1 MQRSLLAS
9 GLTGSQRNLPCWS
22 TSAPDH
28 QARVNSNGLASCSD
42 RQAAARPTNLERSLL
57 RVHTSTQLSAL
68 PVQDVTQS
76 YLSEQDLFGNEE
88 LDTSL
93 QKYSVQWYPGHI
105 ARAERQLKSQLK
117 LVDVVLEVR
126 DARIPLSSCHPQIPV
141 WCLNK
146 PRLLI
151 MNRAD
156 MVSVQ
161 DQQEWSNYYG
171 RHGLSV
177 YNTDANS
184 GKGIAKVTKAALSLS
199 KAINDRRKA
208 RGLQPR
214 PVRAAVIGFPNVGKS
229 ALINRFLNRRVCESA
244 PKPGVTKSLR
254 WLRVGGD
261 LDLLDAPGVLPLSFN
276 DQIAAERL
284 AICND
289 IGEAAYVNSSVA
301 AVLLERIRCLPSHD
315 SIQHKIKKR
324 LLLAFDKAHTGED
337 YVSQLAD
344 FTFQGDKEQAAL
356 RIINQFRQCHLGK
369 FALELPKDVRMRH

>member
-1 MQRSLLAS
+1 MHSMLLPCSVLGVSRCPATSQRS
-9 GLTGSQRNLPCWS
+9 TTWS
-22 TSAPDH
+22 TFSRAD
-28 QARVNSNGLASCSD
+28 SNALASCSG
-42 RQAAARPTNLERSLL
+42 RQAPPACFGAHITAQRRDITAGS
-57 RVHTSTQLSAL
+57 L
-68 PVQDVTQS
+68 PVKDVTQS
-76 YLSEQDLFGNEE
+76 YLSEQDLFGEQQ
-88 LDTSL
+88 LDTTL

-126 DARIPLSSCHPQIPV
+126 DARIPLSSCHPQIPT
-141 WCLNK
+141 WCSNK

-156 MVSVQ
+156 MVNQ
-161 DQQEWSNYYG
+161 KDQQEWSNYYG
-171 RHGLSV
+171 RQGLSV
-177 YNTDANS
+177 YFTDANA
-184 GKGIAKVTKAALSLS
+184 GKGITKVSKAALSLS
-199 KAINDRRKA
+199 DSINKRRKA

-229 ALINRFLNRRVCESA
+229 ALINRFLSRRVCESA
-244 PKPGVTKSLR
+244 PKPGVTKQLR

-261 LDLLDAPGVLPLSFN
+261 LDLLDAPGVLPMSFN

-289 IGEAAYVNSSVA
+289 IGEAAYVDSSVA
-301 AVLLERIRCLPSHD
+301 AVLLERVRCLPTFD
-315 SIQHKIKKR
+315 TIREKLTQR
-324 LLLAFDKAHTGED
+324 LLLPFDDSHTGED

-344 FTFQGDKEQAAL
+344 LTFQGDKEQAAL

-369 FALELPKDVRMRH
+369 FALETPKDVRVQR

>member
-1 MQRSLLAS
+1 MLNSLPIGTARPSRGSRVAAS
-9 GLTGSQRNLPCWS
+9 KQT
-22 TSAPDH
+22 
-28 QARVNSNGLASCSD
+28 RVDSHGVASCSG
-42 RQAAARPTNLERSLL
+42 RQRSTHFPSHGRQSLQPCRNTRL
-57 RVHTSTQLSAL
+57 RALTQ
-68 PVQDVTQS
+68 DITQS

-88 LDTSL
+88 VDTSL

-156 MVSVQ
+156 MISQQ

-171 RHGLSV
+171 SQGLSV
-177 YNTDANS
+177 FNTDANN
-184 GKGIAKVTKAALSLS
+184 GKGITKVTKAALSLS
-199 KAINDRRKA
+199 KSINDKRKA

-261 LDLLDAPGVLPLSFN
+261 LDLLDAPGVLPMSFN

-301 AVLLERIRCLPSHD
+301 AVLMERLRSLPTFDTIR
-315 SIQHKIKKR
+315 QKITRR
-324 LLLAFDKAHTGED
+324 LLLPFEKRHTGED
-337 YVSQLAD
+337 YVSELAD
-344 FTFQGDKEQAAL
+344 FTFHGDKEQAAL
-356 RIINQFRQCHLGK
+356 RIINQFRQCQLGK
-369 FALELPKDVRMRH
+369 FALELPKDVRTRR